1 MEDNTTLQR
10 YEFKYFL
17 KKKLSDEIV
26 SQVKKFMDIDIHA
39 DSMPGKKY
47 FVRSVY
53 FEDDF
58 NSNFDEKVDG
68 HRIRK
73 KFRFR
78 HYEKN
83 LDSGSIYLETKG
95 RNLERTY
102 KRRMKIE
109 KKDIELIKDQKN
121 LYKLVEKYPNSK
133 TVNEFVFESYKKNL
147 KPKVIVDYERQPYV
161 NKHGLYF
168 RLTFDQNISCIN
180 LNDQLDNFSKNN
192 TISCKAGFT
201 ILEVK
206 FDRSIPLWF
215 HRIIQSYNLR
225 RQSISKF
232 VLGMC
237 YSRLGRET
245 SD

>member
-1 MEDNTTLQR
+1 MIENRTLQR

-17 KKKLSDEIV
+17 NKKISNEI
-26 SQVKKFMDIDIHA
+26 KNHIRKFMIIDKFA
-39 DSMPGKKY
+39 NNFSDKNY
-47 FVRSVY
+47 FVRSIY
-53 FEDDF
+53 FDNEF

-73 KFRFR
+73 KFRLR
-78 HYEKN
+78 YYNKN
-83 LDSGSIYLETKG
+83 LKNSPIFLETKG

-102 KRRMKIE
+102 KRRVKLDLEDFDLIMKE
-109 KKDIELIKDQKN
+109 KSFNTLLQ
-121 LYKLVEKYPNSK
+121 KYPDSS
-133 TVNEFVFESYKKNL
+133 TIQEFIFEYYKKRL
-147 KPKVIVDYERQPYV
+147 KPKVLVDYFREPYV

-168 RLTFDQNISCIN
+168 RLTFDQNLKCTN
-180 LNDQLDNFSKNN
+180 LDNNLKNITTN
-192 TISCKAGFT
+192 QQLMCKAGST

-215 HRIIQSYNLR
+215 HRIIQSYNLT

-237 YSRLGRET
+237 YTKLGEET

>member
-1 MEDNTTLQR
+1 MDQNKTLQR

-17 KKKLSDEIV
+17 SSRKSIEIKNH
-26 SQVKKFMDIDIHA
+26 VKKFMTLDKFA
-39 DSMPGKKY
+39 NFSPNKNY
-47 FVRSVY
+47 FVRSIY
-53 FEDDF
+53 FDDEF
-58 NSNFDEKVDG
+58 NSNFVEKVDG

-73 KFRFR
+73 KFRLR
-78 HYEKN
+78 CYDKN
-83 LDSGSIYLETKG
+83 FSKSPIYLETKG

-102 KRRMKIE
+102 KRRVKIDLNDYDLISKE
-109 KKDIELIKDQKN
+109 KSLTNLLIKYPKN
-121 LYKLVEKYPNSK
+121 S
-133 TVNEFVFESYKKNL
+133 TVNEFVFEYYKKKL
-147 KPKVIVDYERQPYV
+147 KPKVLIDYNREPFV

-168 RLTFDQNISCIN
+168 RLTFDQNLKCKN
-180 LNDQLDNFSKNN
+180 LNRNLKNIPFSQNLM
-192 TISCKAGFT
+192 CKAGYT

-215 HRIIQSYNLR
+215 HRIIQSYNLT

-237 YSRLGRET
+237 HTNLGQET

>member
-1 MEDNTTLQR
+1 MIGNETLQR

-17 KKKLSDEIV
+17 NPKVSSEIKKHVE
-26 SQVKKFMDIDIHA
+26 KFMILDEFA
-39 DSMPGKKY
+39 NFFPNKSY
-47 FVRSVY
+47 FVRSIY
-53 FEDDF
+53 FDDEF

-68 HRIRK
+68 FRIRK
-73 KFRFR
+73 KFRLR
-78 HYEKN
+78 YYDKD
-83 LDSGSIYLETKG
+83 LIKSPIYLETKG

-102 KRRMKIE
+102 KRRVKLDLQDFDLILKE
-109 KKDIELIKDQKN
+109 KSLNDLLK
-121 LYKLVEKYPNSK
+121 KYPKNPIIQ
-133 TVNEFVFESYKKNL
+133 EFVFEYYKKSL
-147 KPKVIVDYERQPYV
+147 KPKVLVDYNREPFV

-168 RLTFDQNISCIN
+168 RLTFDQNLKCKN
-180 LNDQLDNFSKNN
+180 LNKNLKN
-192 TISCKAGFT
+192 IVINQDIMCKAGYT

-215 HRIIQSYNLR
+215 HRIIQSYNLT

-237 YSRLGRET
+237 YTNLGEET

>member
-26 SQVKKFMDIDIHA
+26 NQVKKFMNIDTYA
-39 DSMPGKKY
+39 DSTPNKKY

-78 HYEKN
+78 HYKKN
-83 LDSGSIYLETKG
+83 LDSGPIYLETKG

-102 KRRMKIE
+102 KRRIKIE
-109 KKDIELIKDQKN
+109 KKDIELIKDPKN
-121 LYKLVEKYPNSK
+121 LYKLVEKYPNSR

-180 LNDQLDNFSKNN
+180 LNDHLENYNKNN
-192 TISCKAGFT
+192 IISCKSGFT

>member
-1 MEDNTTLQR
+1 MIENKTLQR

-17 KKKLSDEIV
+17 NPKLSSEI
-26 SQVKKFMDIDIHA
+26 KNHIRKFMILDKFANFFPD
-39 DSMPGKKY
+39 KNY
-47 FVRSVY
+47 FVRSIY
-53 FEDDF
+53 FDDGL
-58 NSNFDEKVDG
+58 NSNFDEKVNG

-73 KFRFR
+73 KFRLR
-78 HYEKN
+78 YYDKN
-83 LDSGSIYLETKG
+83 LKKSPLYLETKG

-102 KRRMKIE
+102 KRRVKIDLQDFDLIMKE
-109 KKDIELIKDQKN
+109 KSLNDLLK
-121 LYKLVEKYPNSK
+121 KYPNSL
-133 TVNEFVFESYKKNL
+133 TVEEFVFEHYKKRL
-147 KPKVIVDYERQPYV
+147 KPKVLVDYSREPFV

-168 RLTFDQNISCIN
+168 RLTFDQNLKCKN
-180 LNDQLDNFSKNN
+180 LNKNLKN
-192 TISCKAGFT
+192 IVINQDIMCKAGYT

-215 HRIIQSYNLR
+215 HRIIQSYNLT

-237 YSRLGRET
+237 YTKLGEET

>member
-1 MEDNTTLQR
+1 MKENKTLQR

-17 KKKLSDEIV
+17 KKKISEEIKNHV
-26 SQVKKFMDIDIHA
+26 SKFMILDKFA
-39 DSMPGKKY
+39 DSVPKKNY
-47 FVRSVY
+47 FVRSIY

-73 KFRFR
+73 KFRLR
-78 HYEKN
+78 HYGKN
-83 LDSGSIYLETKG
+83 LNNGPIYLETKG

-102 KRRMKIE
+102 KRRVKI
-109 KKDIELIKDQKN
+109 DGSDVELIKQRKSINN
-121 LYKLVEKYPNSK
+121 LLNKYPESA
-133 TVNEFVFESYKKNL
+133 TIQEFVFEFYKKEL
-147 KPKVIVDYERQPYV
+147 KPKVVIDYNRQPYV

-168 RLTFDQNISCIN
+168 RLTFDQNLSCIN
-180 LNDQLDNFSKNN
+180 LNNN
-192 TISCKAGFT
+192 LENSLINHNLLCKAGYT

-237 YSRLGRET
+237 QSKLGQET